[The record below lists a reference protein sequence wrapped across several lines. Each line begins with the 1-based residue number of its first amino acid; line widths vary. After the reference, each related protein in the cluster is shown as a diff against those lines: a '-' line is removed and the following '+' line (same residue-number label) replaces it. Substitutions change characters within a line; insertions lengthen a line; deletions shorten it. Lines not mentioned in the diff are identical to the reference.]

1 MTTTWKIFDTKRQI
15 SDGLIV
21 EITYV
26 CEARLA
32 NESCRT
38 IAKINVAGDST
49 SPNFIAFSDLTE
61 QIILQWVKSTLGQQ
75 QVDEIETNIQNDVTA
90 IQAAKAA
97 ETIKH
102 GLPWAMNLSQ

>member
-1 MTTTWKIFDTKRQI
+1 MTTTWKIIDTKRQV

-21 EITYV
+21 EITYA

-32 NESCRT
+32 SELSRT
-38 IAKINVAGDST
+38 LATINVAGDSL

-75 QVDEIETNIQNDVTA
+75 QVDEIETNIQNAVTA
-90 IQAAKAA
+90 IQAAKDAA
-97 ETIKH
+97 TIKN
-102 GLPWAMNLSQ
+102 GLPWSMN